1 MGLLSS
7 PWSLGTRVSHSAGWD
22 WSWGRIFANRV
33 RILANTFT
41 LRVDEKQ
48 IDRGRRI
55 VWKTLAGVFFAHAG
69 VNGVGR
75 IISI

>member
-1 MGLLSS
+1 MLHSDVADVLIVRLFQDFTHTAAVSSRDRGRNGPFVDSS
-7 PWSLGTRVSHSAGWD
+7 PWSLES
-22 WSWGRIFANRV
+22 V

-55 VWKTLAGVFFAHAG
+55 V
-69 VNGVGR
+69 
-75 IISI
+75 